1 MKRIL
6 FLNTLIILITF
17 NGCAQ
22 QDKMKIEDIKEIWVY
37 DYFNPRGYTTAGV
50 AHKFQDLEN
59 NQTAKIQ
66 LDSTF
71 VESLKNMLFYSSAIR
86 KTFQEKTGQN
96 LIFAQFVMK
105 DGGVR
110 KIIINSIG
118 IVDYFAGN
126 IAYFF
131 IDNSDKNNKTLWL
144 NNYYGKIKDEINDI
158 ADSESIME

>member
-1 MKRIL
+1 MKKIL
-6 FLNTLIILITF
+6 FLNTLIMLITF

-22 QDKMKIEDIKEIWVY
+22 QNKIKIEDIKEIWVY
-37 DYFNPRGYTTAGV
+37 DYFNPRGYTTSGV

-71 VESLKNMLFYSSAIR
+71 VDSLKNMLFYSSATR

-96 LIFAQFVMK
+96 LIFAQFVMN

-118 IVDYFAGN
+118 IVDYFVGN
-126 IAYFF
+126 TAYFF
-131 IDNSDKNNKTLWL
+131 TDNSEKNNKTLWL
-144 NNYYGKIKDEINDI
+144 DNYYSKMKDKINHNSDLNEMKE
-158 ADSESIME
+158 